1 MARRLKQ
8 GDNAPEFTFN
18 TPWENGLSFHKAI
31 APGGVALVFLRYI
44 GCPICQ
50 MDLGELKAAQPSF
63 AEKQASV
70 LVVLQSQP
78 DTIAALAEPEEW
90 PITIVCDP
98 GQRLFNMYGVEPGG
112 FLSYINP
119 AGLGRLFRAFG
130 QGFRHGKFEGRE
142 TQLPAAF
149 VIGADKKIRY
159 AHYGRY
165 PADTP
170 RPHVLLNSL

>member
-1 MARRLKQ
+1 MAKRLKE
-8 GDNAPEFTFN
+8 GESAPEFTFN
-18 TPWENGLSFHKAI
+18 TPWNSGLSFHGAI
-31 APGGVALVFLRYI
+31 APGGLALVFLRYV

-50 MDLGELKAAQPSF
+50 LDLAEFKAAQPSF

-70 LVVLQSQP
+70 LVVLQSTP
-78 DTIAALAEPEEW
+78 ESVAAQTDIEDW
-90 PITIVCDP
+90 PITIICDP
-98 GQRLFNMYGVEPGG
+98 KQRIYNLYGVEPGG
-112 FLSYINP
+112 FLSYVNP

-130 QGFRHGKFEGRE
+130 QGFRHGTFEGRE

-149 VIGADKKIRY
+149 VIGPDKKIRM

-170 RPHVLLNSL
+170 RPHELLNKL